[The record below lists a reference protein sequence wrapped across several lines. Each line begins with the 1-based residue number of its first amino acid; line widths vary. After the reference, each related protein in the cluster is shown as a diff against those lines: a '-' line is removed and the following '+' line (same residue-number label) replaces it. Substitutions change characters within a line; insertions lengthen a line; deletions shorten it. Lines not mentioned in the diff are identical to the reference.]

1 MTGERAE
8 LSTAKKMLLEKR
20 LQGAL
25 HNTAR
30 EPGIARRNQGDA
42 APLSFAQQRLWFLDQ
57 LDPGSPVYNVIE
69 ALRMDGALDIPIL
82 ERSFVEVV
90 RRHEV
95 LRTNFVSVEGQAMQ
109 VVTPAAQFN
118 IRVVDLRDRS
128 PVERENEMRRILDE
142 ESRRPFDLT
151 RDPMLRVT
159 LLTLRPTE
167 HVLVLTMHHIASDA
181 WSIGVLY
188 EELSR
193 LYEGFAEN
201 KPATLSELP
210 IQYADFA
217 VWQRDWMRDGTLERQ
232 LAYWKEQ

>member
-30 EPGIARRNQGDA
+30 EPGIARRNQGGA

-95 LRTNFVSVEGQAMQ
+95 LRTHFVSDRKS
-109 VVTPAAQFN
+109 VV
-118 IRVVDLRDRS
+118 
-128 PVERENEMRRILDE
+128 
-142 ESRRPFDLT
+142 
-151 RDPMLRVT
+151 
-159 LLTLRPTE
+159 
-167 HVLVLTMHHIASDA
+167 
-181 WSIGVLY
+181 
-188 EELSR
+188 
-193 LYEGFAEN
+193 
-201 KPATLSELP
+201 
-210 IQYADFA
+210 
-217 VWQRDWMRDGTLERQ
+217 
-232 LAYWKEQ
+232 